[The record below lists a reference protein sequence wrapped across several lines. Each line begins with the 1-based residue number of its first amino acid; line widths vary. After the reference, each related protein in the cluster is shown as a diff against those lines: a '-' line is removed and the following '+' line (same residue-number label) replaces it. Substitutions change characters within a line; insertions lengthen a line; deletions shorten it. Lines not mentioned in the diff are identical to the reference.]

1 MFSAD
6 SACTNFDEAEKQN
19 HSTRIRNISKAICL
33 NNLSFHDH
41 LKHVF
46 VERISSFMGSACS
59 EKKCSASTFE
69 MIKHSIMFDK
79 FSILF
84 FSLFYRSETTKN
96 THLFSNNFK

>member
-46 VERISSFMGSACS
+46 VGRISSAWVQRAP
-59 EKKCSASTFE
+59 KKNVQQA
-69 MIKHSIMFDK
+69 HSK
-79 FSILF
+79 
-84 FSLFYRSETTKN
+84 
-96 THLFSNNFK
+96 